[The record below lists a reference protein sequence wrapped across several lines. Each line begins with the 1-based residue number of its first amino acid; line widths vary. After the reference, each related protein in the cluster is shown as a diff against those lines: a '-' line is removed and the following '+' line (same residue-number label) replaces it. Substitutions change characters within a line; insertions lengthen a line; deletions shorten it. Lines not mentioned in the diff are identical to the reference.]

1 MSKPPSRSGG
11 SGRDGFSRGGPRGG
25 KGASGGGAPRGG
37 RGERGAFGSASRD
50 GGPRR
55 EDSERSR
62 AGRGEGGGRGSRGPA
77 RREAPVSAAGT
88 IFATSCPGV
97 VRATAAPVTA
107 LGPPGRAIRMSAMLA
122 GHRAAARPLTP
133 KRLAAV
139 RAGMHGAAAPT
150 AIAAKDGAARRFR
163 ITVERGRSSAPNV
176 ARAPGRIRPRQF
188 ARRPAARW
196 IPGWLAGRRARRPSS
211 AQPPRTCPRA
221 AGPTPKDPSLPARE
235 GERIAKLL
243 ARAGI
248 ASRREVERMIAEGRV
263 KLGETVID
271 TPATVL
277 TSLQGITVDGTP
289 SATRKARASSC
300 STSPAALSPPS
311 AILPGARRSTPR
323 CAMPCRRALAA

>member
-176 ARAPGRIRPRQF
+176 ARAPGRNPAATVRAAAGSAMDTGMARRAARPPALVRAAAPDLPLAPLAPRPRTPRF
-188 ARRPAARW
+188 RPAKAN
-196 IPGWLAGRRARRPSS
+196 A
-211 AQPPRTCPRA
+211 
-221 AGPTPKDPSLPARE
+221 LP
-235 GERIAKLL
+235 
-243 ARAGI
+243 
-248 ASRREVERMIAEGRV
+248 
-263 KLGETVID
+263 
-271 TPATVL
+271 
-277 TSLQGITVDGTP
+277 
-289 SATRKARASSC
+289 SC
-300 STSPAALSPPS
+300 SHVQA
-311 AILPGARRSTPR
+311 
-323 CAMPCRRALAA
+323 